1 MEKGY
6 LNYSSLMSSAI
17 QDATRKASQGKQ
29 IFEGKLAKV
38 GAEKSEV
45 ENLTNIAVMP
55 FEAKVAKVGI
65 TGISRGIDKISG
77 GKVTELNE
85 FINKKIGRV
94 KTNAGKQLGKLKDKL
109 KSKEEQQEEPTEETS
124 EAPSGQSGEVAPK
137 PVETAPSEVPAEVPA
152 EVPEALPES
161 TMSSAFETGRPI
173 IEDMTPNESFMTRLI
188 AGGEQQA
195 QTQAE
200 ADALPSFPGLR
211 DSMAP
216 MRDEMMAKA
225 TSTNT
230 DMANGQASGDVAE
243 QTAST
248 QADAAASAGNN
259 VGNNVGTQAGNNI
272 GTQAGENVGKD
283 VGTQVGKDIGTQAGE
298 DIIPEA
304 LADTTIDAVGG
315 ALMDNPF
322 TFFIGLAMMV
332 GGIVGGVEGSR
343 SIKNPTPKAVAVPNV
358 STQFGL

>member
-1 MEKGY
+1 MDGSY

-17 QDATRKASQGKQ
+17 QDATQKASLEKEA
-29 IFEGKLAKV
+29 FEGKLAKV

-45 ENLTNIAVMP
+45 DSLTSLAVMP

-65 TGISRGIDKISG
+65 QGLSRGIDKISG

-94 KTNAGKQLGKLKDKL
+94 KTNAEKQLGKLKDKF
-109 KSKEEQQEEPTEETS
+109 KSKKEQEEEPDEETS
-124 EAPSGQSGEVAPK
+124 EAPSGESGEVTEPQ
-137 PVETAPSEVPAEVPA
+137 PVETSAD
-152 EVPEALPES
+152 VPEIPEELPEPS
-161 TMSSAFETGRPI
+161 MTSAFETGRPI
-173 IEDMTPNESFMTRLI
+173 LEDMTPNESLMTKLE

-200 ADALPSFPGLR
+200 ADLLPDFEGLR

-216 MRDEMMAKA
+216 MRDEMMGKSSDAVNA
-225 TSTNT
+225 TEADAADATTEGNASASAAG
-230 DMANGQASGDVAE
+230 DAANAVNSGDGAAADSGAGGAAAGDSAAADALAA
-243 QTAST
+243 TAADT
-248 QADAAASAGNN
+248 AAADAAAAAAAAADAASAG
-259 VGNNVGTQAGNNI
+259 
-272 GTQAGENVGKD
+272 
-283 VGTQVGKDIGTQAGE
+283 
-298 DIIPEA
+298 
-304 LADTTIDAVGG
+304 VGG

-322 TFFIGLAMMV
+322 TFFIGLAMMI
-332 GGIVGGVEGSR
+332 GGVVGGVEGSR

>member
-109 KSKEEQQEEPTEETS
+109 KSKEEPTEEPTEETS
-124 EAPSGQSGEVAPK
+124 EAPSGQSSEIAPK
-137 PVETAPSEVPAEVPA
+137 PVETAPTPAEVPA

-195 QTQAE
+195 QTQAQ

-230 DMANGQASGDVAE
+230 DMANGQASSETV
-243 QTAST
+243 TNTTST

-259 VGNNVGTQAGNNI
+259 AGNSV
-272 GTQAGENVGKD
+272 GTQAGENVGTQAGENVAKD
-283 VGTQVGKDIGTQAGE
+283 VGTQVGE